1 MDEALT
7 VNQSSAA
14 RTAERLADFAW
25 LVWCTCSAAHTV
37 NTTTIVAARPFAALP
52 AMDISM

>member
-1 MDEALT
+1 VDEALT